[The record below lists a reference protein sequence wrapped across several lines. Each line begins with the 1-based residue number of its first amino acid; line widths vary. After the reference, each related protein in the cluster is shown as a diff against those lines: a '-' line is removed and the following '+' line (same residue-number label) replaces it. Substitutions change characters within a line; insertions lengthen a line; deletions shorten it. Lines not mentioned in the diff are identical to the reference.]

1 MRLLFKLLRKNVS
14 FWQMLGFTLAN
25 LVGAV
30 IVLFGIQ
37 AYKDAG
43 QVLQSPDNVLGSN
56 VLVLS
61 KPVSTLGTLM
71 GALGAAPGTFS
82 ENEIQDVR
90 DIEGVRTVATFRT
103 SQFPVYGSISF
114 GGFNASTEMFVES
127 VPDEFLNV
135 DKDIWYADLNDDI
148 VPIVI
153 PQTYVN
159 FYNYGF
165 ATSRGTPQISEDVF
179 EMVPFELIFNGRGGQ
194 KVYRGRIV
202 GLTDCMNS
210 ILVPDEFLRKANER
224 YATEAEKRPTRIIV
238 DSGSEA
244 PSALMQLI
252 EDNEYILDGGSEDM
266 MRMLAVV
273 RTIITIVV
281 AVGLL
286 ISALAFFLLLIS
298 IVLLIEKNRYKN
310 ETLHQ
315 IGYPDRK
322 IAVPYQTLAVT
333 VDFIVWA
340 IAAVITILLYPVLE
354 SLMQTIS
361 PGFEPSGSGLIIL
374 SACALFALFS
384 LIHILLIR
392 RKIKKH

>member
-1 MRLLFKLLRKNVS
+1 
-14 FWQMLGFTLAN
+14 
-25 LVGAV
+25 
-30 IVLFGIQ
+30 
-37 AYKDAG
+37 
-43 QVLQSPDNVLGSN
+43 
-56 VLVLS
+56 
-61 KPVSTLGTLM
+61 
-71 GALGAAPGTFS
+71 
-82 ENEIQDVR
+82 
-90 DIEGVRTVATFRT
+90 
-103 SQFPVYGSISF
+103 
-114 GGFNASTEMFVES
+114 MFVES

-135 DKDIWYADLNDDI
+135 DKNIWYADLNDDI

-179 EMVPFELIFNGRGGQ
+179 EMVPFQLIFDGREGR

-224 YATEAEKRPTRIIV
+224 YSTEKEKRPTRIIV

-333 VDFIVWA
+333 FDFIVWA
-340 IAAVITILLYPVLE
+340 IAAVITILVYPVLV

-392 RKIKKH
+392 RKIRSR